1 MVVLFKLLVGL
12 RTINPTSEYLNTC
25 PLICGKDFAV
35 RQVDFHITCPDN
47 ARTYYYFPDNSFHLK
62 VNKEASWLYAELKS
76 HISFLAKSLENSLM
90 RLFKSLIKLN
100 ETLRQIL
107 NETLRQ
113 FLNETL
119 WQFLNETLWQFINE
133 TLQQFLNET
142 LQQFLNETLQQF
154 LNETLW
160 QLLNETLWQL
170 LNETF
175 EKSL

>member
-1 MVVLFKLLVGL
+1 MALSRCYVTKRRDVIL
-12 RTINPTSEYLNTC
+12 
-25 PLICGKDFAV
+25 
-35 RQVDFHITCPDN
+35 
-47 ARTYYYFPDNSFHLK
+47 
-62 VNKEASWLYAELKS
+62 NKEASWLYAELKS

-154 LNETLW
+154 LNETL
-160 QLLNETLWQL
+160 
-170 LNETF
+170 
-175 EKSL
+175 